1 VACSRSGNGL
11 IYCIGFLVALRD
23 RNTELADSVAEECA
37 AGEGRLTAHGCAFA
51 EGQTRVQVA
60 FCPGCR
66 DPPLLDSE
74 AHNKVGRFKKR
85 KCAPFASCWLALS
98 LNSCAG
104 LRKERKA
111 SAGRTSCATSACA
124 FTCRRART
132 RGWG

>member
-1 VACSRSGNGL
+1 VNCGRSGKGL
-11 IYCIGFLVALRD
+11 IYCIGFLAAVGDRD
-23 RNTELADSVAEECA
+23 QQLADSVAEECA

-51 EGQTRVQVA
+51 EGQTSTQTA

-85 KCAPFASCWLALS
+85 KCAPSASCWLALS
-98 LNSCAG
+98 PNLCEG
-104 LRKERKA
+104 RKLKKA
-111 SAGRTSCATSACA
+111 SAGRTSCAASACA
-124 FTCRRART
+124 CTCRCART